1 MDNQLTPFEGQEIRK
16 VWHNDTWYF
25 VLDDVLTI
33 LTDTKNPKAYW
44 SNLRRKDEE
53 LKKGYGKIY
62 STLTVDTEGGKQKMN
77 CSNTEGVFRI
87 MMSVSSPKAEPLKL
101 WLAQVGKEQLAEMAD
116 PEVGFDRLRDIY
128 RAKGYADEWIE
139 RRMQS
144 IETRK
149 NLTDEWKDRGVK
161 EGQEYAILT
170 AEIAKATFGV
180 TPSEHSKLKGLERQ
194 NLRDHMTP
202 IELIFT
208 ALSEESTR
216 IIAKS
221 DDALGFAENHNAAQ
235 RGGNIAGNA
244 RRRLEKESGEKIVSS
259 TNFLKLL
266 TPSEEEEKLTND

>member
-1 MDNQLTPFEGQEIRK
+1 MIFEQKPIRQIEHNGMLYFAAVDIISVLVETASPSQYWTKIKNNLTAESQLQPFWLQLK
-16 VWHNDTWYF
+16 VKAADGKNYK
-25 VLDDVLTI
+25 
-33 LTDTKNPKAYW
+33 TDCA
-44 SNLRRKDEE
+44 
-53 LKKGYGKIY
+53 
-62 STLTVDTEGGKQKMN
+62 
-77 CSNTEGVFRI
+77 NTEGVLRI
-87 MMSVSSPKAEPLKL
+87 IMSVPSPKAEPLKL
-101 WLAQVGKEQLAEMAD
+101 WLAQVGKEQLEEIAD
-116 PEVGFDRLRDIY
+116 PEVGFDRLRDVY

-180 TPSEHSKLKGLERQ
+180 TPSEHSKLKGLERH

-221 DDALGFAENHNAAQ
+221 DDAIGFAENHNAAQ

-259 TNFLKLL
+259 TNFLEILP
-266 TPSEEEEKLTND
+266 PSE